1 MRQPPVGI
9 GAAARVWETSIGDA
23 MSTDGNRTESGLP
36 PNTPDG
42 SDATADAPG
51 TVEGDAAGQNAD
63 PDLITDDDLDGGDS

>member
-1 MRQPPVGI
+1 
-9 GAAARVWETSIGDA
+9 

-51 TVEGDAAGQNAD
+51 TVEGDAAGKNAD
-63 PDLITDDDLDGGDS
+63 PDLITDDDLDGDDS

>member
-1 MRQPPVGI
+1 
-9 GAAARVWETSIGDA
+9 

-51 TVEGDAAGQNAD
+51 TVEGDAAGQNTD

>member
-1 MRQPPVGI
+1 
-9 GAAARVWETSIGDA
+9 

-36 PNTPDG
+36 PNAPNG

>member
-1 MRQPPVGI
+1 
-9 GAAARVWETSIGDA
+9 

-51 TVEGDAAGQNAD
+51 TVEGDAGRGSERD
-63 PDLITDDDLDGGDS
+63 PDLITDDDLDGDDS